1 MKSTLTD
8 ANGHDTVY
16 TWDSQ
21 GRVIKIVDAL
31 NHSRTISFSNDNKPS
46 QTIDGL
52 NTQTSYTYDS
62 NTNLTQVKN
71 MGTGETSS
79 WAYTD
84 SNNPFFPTSQTD
96 AQGSHLRYTYDSKG
110 NLVGITVPYLGG
122 QKGLAL
128 YRYNSNG
135 TLSQLTDA

>member
-31 NHSRTISFSNDNKPS
+31 NHSRTSSFSNDNKPY

-71 MGTGETSS
+71 MGTGETSA

-84 SNNPFFPTSQTD
+84 SNTPFFPTTQTD
-96 AQGSHLRYTYDSKG
+96 PQGNQLRSTYDSKR
-110 NLVGITVPYLGG
+110 NL
-122 QKGLAL
+122 QA
-128 YRYNSNG
+128 
-135 TLSQLTDA
+135 